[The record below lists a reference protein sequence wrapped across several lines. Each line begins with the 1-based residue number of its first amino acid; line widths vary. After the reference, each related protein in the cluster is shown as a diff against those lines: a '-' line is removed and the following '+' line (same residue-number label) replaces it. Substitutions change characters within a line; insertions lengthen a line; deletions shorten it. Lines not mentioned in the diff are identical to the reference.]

1 MLRNLDVLTNE
12 EGVLQKLQE
21 IVPPALTAKIS
32 KILICRDPLTST
44 SRGICYLNFDNLVD
58 SMNTHN
64 ALKALATPLRI
75 DGREVIIS
83 YCVDSENRTI
93 DKKALAAQTAA
104 MATMSG
110 SGPGGYDAT
119 PGAIGPRPAGQVDAA
134 GVHQYQMAD
143 VKRLAEY
150 SASCYASNP
159 AEHEQYVQFY
169 SNYYAEQIAKGQM
182 SNFPT
187 IGQIDQSAN
196 SGAAAAQSA
205 MQWKKQKGKHDP
217 PIPVATPTA
226 PVRVP
231 NGKGTWNYGKLNFPC
246 LTPRVFAH
254 LMEKMNFFPCS

>member
-21 IVPPALTAKIS
+21 IIPPTLIAKIS

-64 ALKALATPLRI
+64 ALKGLAIPLRI

-104 MATMSG
+104 MATMTG
-110 SGPGGYDAT
+110 NMQGGYDIAT
-119 PGAIGPRPAGQVDAA
+119 GVIGPRPPAPADAA
-134 GVHQYQMAD
+134 GAYQYQMAD

-159 AEHEQYVQFY
+159 VEHEQYVQFY

-217 PIPVATPTA
+217 PVPVATPATPA
-226 PVRVP
+226 RLP
-231 NGKGTWNYGKLNFPC
+231 NGKGTWNYGEF
-246 LTPRVFAH
+246 
-254 LMEKMNFFPCS
+254 